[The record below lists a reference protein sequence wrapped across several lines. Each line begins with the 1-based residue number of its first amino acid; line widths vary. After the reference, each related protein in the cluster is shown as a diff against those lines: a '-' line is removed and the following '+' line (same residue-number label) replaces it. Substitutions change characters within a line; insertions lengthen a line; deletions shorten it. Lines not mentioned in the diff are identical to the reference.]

1 MVAGTKGS
9 VGASGG
15 VTDDCATRVNKRHS
29 FQFESG
35 FCTILCKSESEPCAC
50 ASATK
55 STGGG
60 LAVRVDIWT
69 LERASA
75 GALADPWM
83 CLRSVV
89 NCAMKSRGL
98 AWRGECLSALACR
111 EYVSDL

>member
-1 MVAGTKGS
+1 MIVQPVLARGILS
-9 VGASGG
+9 SLRLEV
-15 VTDDCATRVNKRHS
+15 
-29 FQFESG
+29 SG

-89 NCAMKSRGL
+89 NCAMKSRCL

-111 EYVSDL
+111 EYVSGL